1 MSVGSKIWG
10 VYNDIDRGLDKSNVN
25 MHVWGNHKS
34 IHSSNQKHSDNGML
48 KSLAKGTAMVGSSA
62 LTIGTKTPGL
72 TALAVTAATGGTI
85 ALSATGIG
93 AVAVAGAYAV
103 GNSVLAGV
111 SVYKTHNH
119 ISNLEDLLH
128 KGNHKC
134 DGNRWDHGALLMTVL
149 PYIINKK
156 KTKLRRKSEETVPV
170 LGGMFTTAETGMKS
184 IFKRLSGTRG
194 VARHHNAEIL
204 TKHLV
209 TCNCGLAEGIVGELC
224 GTLEM
229 GNIRAMDSNEAGYWI
244 FNKMASM

>member
-1 MSVGSKIWG
+1 MDLGTKVWN
-10 VYNDIDRGLDKSNVN
+10 VYNDIDRSMDKSNVN

-34 IHSSNQKHSDNGML
+34 IHSSDQVHSDNGML
-48 KSLAKGTAMVGSSA
+48 KSIAKGTAAVGSSA

-72 TALAVTAATGGTI
+72 TTLAVTAATGGSI
-85 ALSATGIG
+85 ALSATGVG

-119 ISNLEDLLH
+119 IKNLEDMLH
-128 KGNHKC
+128 GSSCKC
-134 DGNRWDHGALLMTVL
+134 DGNRWDHGAIQMTVL

-156 KTKLRRKSEETVPV
+156 KAKLRRKSEETLPV

-184 IFKRLSGTRG
+184 IFKRIKGTRG

-209 TCNCGLAEGIVGELC
+209 TCNCELAENIVGELC
-224 GTLEM
+224 GTEEM
-229 GNIRAMDSNEAGYWI
+229 KNIRAMDSNDAGYWI
-244 FNKMASM
+244 FNKMASL

>member
-1 MSVGSKIWG
+1 MSIGTKVWN
-10 VYNDIDRGLDKSNVN
+10 VYNEIDRGIDRSDVN

-34 IHSSNQKHSDNGML
+34 IHSSDKVHSDNGML

-62 LTIGTKTPGL
+62 LTIGTKSPGL
-72 TALAVTAATGGTI
+72 STLAVTAATGGSI

-93 AVAVAGAYAV
+93 AVAVAGAYAA
-103 GNSVLAGV
+103 GTSVLAGV

-119 ISNLEDLLH
+119 IKNLEDLLQN
-128 KGNHKC
+128 GGGSC
-134 DGNRWDHGALLMTVL
+134 DGNRWDHGAIQMTVL

-156 KTKLRRKSEETVPV
+156 KTKLRRKGEETVPV
-170 LGGMFTTAETGMKS
+170 LGGMLTTAETGMKS
-184 IFKRLSGTRG
+184 IFKRLKGTRG

-209 TCNCGLAEGIVGELC
+209 TCNCGLAEGIVSELC
-224 GTLEM
+224 GEEEM
-229 GNIRAMDSNEAGYWI
+229 KNIRAMDSNDAGYWI